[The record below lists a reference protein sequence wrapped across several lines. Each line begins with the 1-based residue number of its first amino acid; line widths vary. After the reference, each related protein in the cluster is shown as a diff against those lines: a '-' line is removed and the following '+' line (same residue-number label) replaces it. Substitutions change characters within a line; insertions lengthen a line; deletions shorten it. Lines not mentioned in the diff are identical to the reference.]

1 MAGAVAGK
9 DASKESSALC
19 GDPHGRPLSSRP
31 IRPGAGATLALV
43 APPESLQELGERAGG
58 AGHMLWFGEQAEEHE
73 HGLALEAADT
83 GPASPA
89 PPHLSRKS
97 SPHRRQTHAQTA
109 PPALSQTF
117 L

>member
-1 MAGAVAGK
+1 MRRSARP
-9 DASKESSALC
+9 SSQQPT
-19 GDPHGRPLSSRP
+19 DTTRRRSHPR
-31 IRPGAGATLALV
+31 LV